1 MNQIIFISNSL
12 ADISKAKEFSK
23 KRSYSFQHY
32 SLEEWRKK
40 TGKHKKYSS
49 KRESF
54 KTTRAEQ
61 PPPSLSIVPFP
72 ANKSFLKVPTMH
84 ETKITATK
92 NALLRARGNATHA
105 AQLLNIGRA
114 TLYRQIRE
122 WGIDLESIRYEVEE
136 KAQKKQYLQKVA

>member
-23 KRSYSFQHY
+23 KRSYNFQHY

-72 ANKSFLKVPTMH
+72 ANKSLKVPTMH
-84 ETKITATK
+84 ETKINATK

-122 WGIDLESIRYEVEE
+122 WDIDLESIRYEVEE
-136 KAQKKQYLQKVA
+136 KAHKTQTLQKVA